1 MKRLY
6 WMIVLA
12 VALCA
17 LPAIEAEAQVV
28 VGSTHVAVG
37 APAYHGIPAAH
48 GPVANGTVR
57 HYNNGYVGVNTRHYS
72 RLPMTWGTGPVRATG
87 PIVAGGGYGYATG
100 GYVAGCGGAY
110 IARRPFGGGFVT
122 GGAVV
127 YPVGGS
133 TGYIAG
139 GVSGPGWSV
148 GGSIGW

>member
-1 MKRLY
+1 MKKQWFAL
-6 WMIVLA
+6 VL
-12 VALCA
+12 VMALA
-17 LPAIEAEAQVV
+17 AISVPAEAQVV

-37 APAYHGIPAAH
+37 APVYHGIPAAH

-57 HYNNGYVGVNTRHYS
+57 HYNNGYVGVNARHGS

-87 PIVAGGGYGYATG
+87 PIVAGGGYVRG
-100 GYVAGCGGAY
+100 GVYGAGCSTAY

-122 GGAVV
+122 GGAVIH
-127 YPVGGS
+127 PVGGS